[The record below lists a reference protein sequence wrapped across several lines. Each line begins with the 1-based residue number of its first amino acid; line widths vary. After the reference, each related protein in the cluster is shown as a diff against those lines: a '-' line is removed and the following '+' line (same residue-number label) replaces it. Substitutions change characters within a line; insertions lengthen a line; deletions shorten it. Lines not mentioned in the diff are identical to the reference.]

1 MRHRTGTWWAFTL
14 LLALSL
20 PIAGRA
26 QGPTAIPPGWK
37 VGQKVG
43 FTVQRTVELHAD
55 DTTDV
60 VSTATLAG
68 TLTVD
73 KRTAEHFVITY
84 RGTPD
89 PLPMHAEDAPQ
100 DARTD
105 TLLRRLHALY
115 QAVMALPVS
124 YRVSPQ
130 GMVMAMDDPDGLMD
144 DMARAMQNAFRSL
157 PDADL
162 MYLLDMGVDS
172 LVRARLEDL
181 VDMQVN
187 TLNLLFMGHGVAF
200 PATGTQHS
208 KVVYDDGPMG
218 SGGMPVTGWVEVGT
232 VERAPERLVGRVA
245 QTYDR
250 AELARAMRDR
260 YAGVEL
266 APHQVDMQEERVF
279 TFDLA
284 IGWIVHITEEV
295 RFTAPGMRSRS
306 TQTTRLWPE

>member
-1 MRHRTGTWWAFTL
+1 GRDGRCRLRLRGHGPRRDHPLQGEGGGEAQRAQRTCGGRAHRADPQPRRLGGTGAGMRHRTGPWWAFTL

-105 TLLRRLHALY
+105 TLLRRLHARY

-144 DMARAMQNAFRSL
+144 DMARALPNA
-157 PDADL
+157 
-162 MYLLDMGVDS
+162 V
-172 LVRARLEDL
+172 
-181 VDMQVN
+181 
-187 TLNLLFMGHGVAF
+187 
-200 PATGTQHS
+200 
-208 KVVYDDGPMG
+208 
-218 SGGMPVTGWVEVGT
+218 
-232 VERAPERLVGRVA
+232 
-245 QTYDR
+245 
-250 AELARAMRDR
+250 
-260 YAGVEL
+260 
-266 APHQVDMQEERVF
+266 
-279 TFDLA
+279 
-284 IGWIVHITEEV
+284 
-295 RFTAPGMRSRS
+295 
-306 TQTTRLWPE
+306 